1 MLKRILT
8 AITLILATVTSNAE
22 MRWGPTADANFTTF
36 HWKEKLLETDMRTGC
51 DLGIMTEI
59 MIPGIGFGVDAG
71 IRYSMQG
78 SRVNFGEWEVWN
90 SDGFRNQNVM
100 LHSIQV
106 PLHLRFKYTRLE
118 GLEETIAP
126 LAYVGPVFAFNISS
140 NCKALETPAG
150 SVYLDFGLGAEL
162 FERFQVSAGYLWGL
176 SYAVRTVKLENLS
189 ARADGWHVNL
199 SYFF

>member
-1 MLKRILT
+1 MLKRILP
-8 AITLILATVTSNAE
+8 AIIALIAIVNANAE
-22 MRWGPTADANFTTF
+22 LRWGPSADVNFTSF
-36 HWKEKLLETDMRTGC
+36 RWKEKLLDTQRRTGA
-51 DLGIMTEI
+51 DAGVMAEI

-71 IRYSMQG
+71 IRYSLQE
-78 SRVNFGEWEVWN
+78 SHVDFGKWEVWN
-90 SDGFRNQNVM
+90 SDGFRDQNVL
-100 LHSIQV
+100 LHSVQI

-126 LAYVGPVFAFNISS
+126 LAYVGPVFAFNVAT

-150 SVYLDFGLGAEL
+150 SVYLDFGIGAEL
-162 FERFQVSAGYLWGL
+162 FEHFQISGGYLWGL

>member
-1 MLKRILT
+1 MLKRILPLTIVLLT
-8 AITLILATVTSNAE
+8 AITTKAE
-22 MRWGPTADANFTTF
+22 LRWGPSADVNFTTF
-36 HWKEKLLETDMRTGC
+36 HWKEKLLDTKMRPGANV
-51 DLGIMTEI
+51 GVMTEI

-71 IRYSMQG
+71 VRYSLQQ
-78 SRVNFGEWEVWN
+78 SNVDFGEWEIWN
-90 SDGFRNQNVM
+90 SDGFGRQNVM
-100 LHSIQV
+100 VHSIQV

-126 LAYVGPVFAFNISS
+126 LAYVGPVFSFNVAN
-140 NCKALETPAG
+140 NCKAIESPAG

-162 FERFQVSAGYLWGL
+162 FEHFQVSAGYLWGL
-176 SYAVRTVKLENLS
+176 SYALRTVKLDNLS